1 MVDQKGMWWQ
11 KFKIFFKI
19 GKNGK
24 VKALGNTGTFK
35 LKGWNN
41 FVIILQYVLHFKGVY
56 FGNQKKASNT
66 FILKKIESLG
76 TIDKQDPSN
85 WRCANFL

>member
-1 MVDQKGMWWQ
+1 MVDQKGMWLQ
-11 KFKIFFKI
+11 KCKIFFKI

-41 FVIILQYVLHFKGVY
+41 FVIMLQYMLHFKGVY
-56 FGNQKKASNT
+56 FGNQKKVSVT
-66 FILKKIESLG
+66 CIFQKFES
-76 TIDKQDPSN
+76 
-85 WRCANFL
+85 